1 MKKLT
6 IEKAAG
12 ERLRKDTGADA
23 LYTYS
28 NVSTPTQA
36 NLRCYAVYTRIKCFG
51 KRPFPRTAP
60 QKVFTA
66 LTKEQ
71 AEELGNM
78 FAALYTLEDQLAIVP
93 GVPPQGSAITA
104 ISSSIKMSSMHARRA
119 LLKSI
124 PALVAS

>member
-6 IEKAAG
+6 ISKAAG
-12 ERLRKDTGADA
+12 ERLLKDTGADA
-23 LYTYS
+23 LFTYS
-28 NVSTPTQA
+28 SVSTPAQA
-36 NLRCYAVYTRIKCFG
+36 NLRCYAVYTQIKCFG
-51 KRPFPRTAP
+51 KRPIPRAAP
-60 QKVFTA
+60 QKVYTP
-66 LTKEQ
+66 LTSEQ
-71 AEELGNM
+71 AKELGDM